1 MINFRI
7 IYKILGGLLFQEAA
21 SMLICMCVA
30 LWFGEDDILLF
41 ASSAI
46 ITIFAGLVLKFLG
59 RNATNGF
66 SRRDAYLMVTLV
78 WVVYSLFA
86 SLPFMLGGYIR
97 SFTDA
102 YFEAMSGFTTTGAT
116 IIDNVEALPHGILFW
131 RSLTQWVGGLGIVFT
146 VIAFIPSMAGSSGS
160 IRVFGAEATGPFKA
174 KLQPKLSTSVRFIW
188 LVYLVISVWCFLSY
202 MLFGMNWFEAANY
215 TMTTVAT
222 GGMGVNNSSTEHFQ
236 SPALEYVTTF
246 FCFLSGTNFTLLY
259 LTMFKGK
266 VKSLFRDAE
275 FRFYILMVAACT
287 AFIMVELITV
297 NHYVIEHAF
306 RSAIFQVV
314 SFITTTGLF
323 NDDAATWPHVTWVV
337 LAVCMFFGA
346 CSGST
351 SGGLKCVRCVMIFKV
366 LRNELIQRIHPSA
379 VLPLKIGDTNVANR
393 QRVSLLA
400 FVTAYLMLFFIF
412 AFIIIA
418 AGVDNTNAI
427 TICLSC
433 LSNVGPTL
441 GTEIGPTMSWSQ
453 LPAFIKWF
461 CSFMMLVGRLEI
473 FTVLVVLTPAFWNK
487 SK

>member
-1 MINFRI
+1 MIN
-7 IYKILGGLLFQEAA
+7 YKIILRVLGSLLYGEAVT
-21 SMLICMCVA
+21 MLICMVVA
-30 LWFGEDDILLF
+30 LCYQEDDILLF

-46 ITIFAGLVLKFLG
+46 ITVFAGAVLKFWG
-59 RNATNGF
+59 RKAENRL
-66 SRRDAYLMVTLV
+66 SRRDAYLLVSLV
-78 WVVYSLFA
+78 WIIYSLFA
-86 SLPFMLGGYIR
+86 TLPFLLGGYLH

-116 IIDNVEALPHGILFW
+116 IIDDVEVLPHGILTW

-146 VIAFIPSMAGSSGS
+146 VIALIPSVAGGSGS
-160 IRVFGAEATGPFKA
+160 IRVFGAESTGPIKT

-188 LVYLVISVWCFLSY
+188 LVYLALSVACFLSY
-202 MLFGMNWFEAANY
+202 KVFGMDWFDAANF
-215 TMTTVAT
+215 TMSSVAT
-222 GGMGVNNSSTEHFQ
+222 GGFSTYNDSTEYFH
-236 SPALEYVTTF
+236 SPSLEYVTTF

-259 LTMFKGK
+259 LTIFKRKWKSMFKD
-266 VKSLFRDAE
+266 SE
-275 FRFYILMVAACT
+275 FRFYIIIVLLAT
-287 AFIMVELITV
+287 AFIMCELIFR
-297 NHYVIEHAF
+297 NHYALEHAF

-323 NDDAATWPHVTWVV
+323 NDNAGVWPHVTWVV

-351 SGGLKCVRCVMIFKV
+351 TGGLKCVRCVMILKV
-366 LRNELIQRIHPSA
+366 LKNELMQRLHPNA
-379 VLPLKIGDTNVANR
+379 VLPLKISGTNIPDK

-400 FVTAYLMLFFIF
+400 FVTAYLLLFFIF
-412 AFIIIA
+412 AFVIIA
-418 AGVDNTNAI
+418 SGVDNTNAI

-473 FTVLVVLTPAFWNK
+473 FTVIVVLTPEFWRKN
-487 SK
+487 

>member
-1 MINFRI
+1 MINFRF
-7 IYKILGGLLFQEAA
+7 IYKILGGLLFQEAV
-21 SMLICMCVA
+21 SMLVCMGVA
-30 LWFGEDDILLF
+30 LWYGEDDILLF
-41 ASSAI
+41 ASSALITI
-46 ITIFAGLVLKFLG
+46 ITGLVLKFFG
-59 RNATNGF
+59 QNAGNGF
-66 SRRDAYLMVTLV
+66 SRRDSYLLVTLV
-78 WVVYSLFA
+78 WIVYSLFGT
-86 SLPFMLGGYIR
+86 LPFMLGGYIH

-131 RSLTQWVGGLGIVFT
+131 RSITQWIGGLGIVFT

-160 IRVFGAEATGPFKA
+160 IRVFGAESTGPFKS

-188 LVYLVISVWCFLSY
+188 LVYLVLSVWCFVSY
-202 MLFGMNWFEAANY
+202 MVFGMNWFEAANY

-246 FCFLSGTNFTLLY
+246 FCFVSGTNFTLLY
-259 LTMFKGK
+259 LSMFKGK
-266 VKSLFRDAE
+266 VKSLFRDTE
-275 FRFYILMVAACT
+275 FRFYVCMVAACT
-287 AFIMVELITV
+287 AFIMAELIV
-297 NHYVIEHAF
+297 ENHYAVEHAF

-323 NDDAATWPHVTWVV
+323 NDDAAAWPHTTWVV
-337 LAVCMFFGA
+337 LTVCMFFGA

-351 SGGLKCVRCVMIFKV
+351 TGGLKCVRCVMIFKL
-366 LRNELIQRIHPSA
+366 LRNELMQRIHPSA
-379 VLPLKIGDTNVANR
+379 VLPLKIGDINVQNR

-400 FVTAYLMLFFIF
+400 FVTAYLMLFFMF
-412 AFIIIA
+412 AFVIVA

-427 TICLSC
+427 TICFSC

-453 LPAFIKWF
+453 LPCFIKWL

-487 SK
+487 NK

>member
-1 MINFRI
+1 MIN
-7 IYKILGGLLFQEAA
+7 YKIILRVLGSLLYGEAVT
-21 SMLICMCVA
+21 MLVCMAVA
-30 LWFGEDDILLF
+30 LCYQEDDILLF

-46 ITIFAGLVLKFLG
+46 ITVFAGAVLKFWG
-59 RNATNGF
+59 RKAENRL
-66 SRRDAYLMVTLV
+66 SRRDAYLLVSLV
-78 WVVYSLFA
+78 WIIYSLFA
-86 SLPFMLGGYIR
+86 TLPFLLGGYLH

-116 IIDNVEALPHGILFW
+116 IIDDVEVLPHGILTW

-146 VIAFIPSMAGSSGS
+146 VIALIPSVAGGSGS
-160 IRVFGAEATGPFKA
+160 IRVFGAESTGPIKT

-188 LVYLVISVWCFLSY
+188 LVYLALSVACFLSY
-202 MLFGMNWFEAANY
+202 KVFGMDWFDAANF
-215 TMTTVAT
+215 TMSSVAT
-222 GGMGVNNSSTEHFQ
+222 GGFSTYNDSTEYFH
-236 SPALEYVTTF
+236 SPSLEYVTTF

-259 LTMFKGK
+259 LTIFKRKWKSMFKD
-266 VKSLFRDAE
+266 SE
-275 FRFYILMVAACT
+275 FRFYIIIVLLATV
-287 AFIMVELITV
+287 FIMCELIFR
-297 NHYVIEHAF
+297 NHYALEHAF

-323 NDDAATWPHVTWVV
+323 NDNAGVWPHVTWVV

-351 SGGLKCVRCVMIFKV
+351 TGGLKCVRCVMILKV
-366 LRNELIQRIHPSA
+366 LKNELMQRLHPNA
-379 VLPLKIGDTNVANR
+379 VLPLKISGTNIPDK

-400 FVTAYLMLFFIF
+400 FVTAYLLLFFIF
-412 AFIIIA
+412 AFVIIA
-418 AGVDNTNAI
+418 SGVDNTNAI

-473 FTVLVVLTPAFWNK
+473 FTVIVVLTPEFWRKN
-487 SK
+487 

>member
-1 MINFRI
+1 MIN
-7 IYKILGGLLFQEAA
+7 YKIILRVLGSLLYGEAVT
-21 SMLICMCVA
+21 MLVCMVVA
-30 LWFGEDDILLF
+30 LCYQEDDILLF

-46 ITIFAGLVLKFLG
+46 ITVFAGAVLKFWG
-59 RNATNGF
+59 RKAENRL
-66 SRRDAYLMVTLV
+66 SRRDAYLLVSLV
-78 WVVYSLFA
+78 WIIYSLFA
-86 SLPFMLGGYIR
+86 TLPFLLGGYLH

-116 IIDNVEALPHGILFW
+116 IIDDVEVLPHGILTW

-146 VIAFIPSMAGSSGS
+146 VIALIPSVAGGSGS
-160 IRVFGAEATGPFKA
+160 IRVFGAESTGPIKT

-188 LVYLVISVWCFLSY
+188 LVYLALSVACFLSY
-202 MLFGMNWFEAANY
+202 KVFGMDWFDAANF
-215 TMTTVAT
+215 TMSSVAT
-222 GGMGVNNSSTEHFQ
+222 GGFSTYNDSTEYFH
-236 SPALEYVTTF
+236 SPSLEYVTTF

-259 LTMFKGK
+259 LTIFKRKWKSMFKD
-266 VKSLFRDAE
+266 SE
-275 FRFYILMVAACT
+275 FRFYIIIVLLAT
-287 AFIMVELITV
+287 AFIMGELIFR
-297 NHYVIEHAF
+297 NHYAVEHAF

-323 NDDAATWPHVTWVV
+323 NDNAGVWPHVTWVV

-351 SGGLKCVRCVMIFKV
+351 TGGLKCVRCVMILKV
-366 LRNELIQRIHPSA
+366 LKNELMQRLHPNA
-379 VLPLKIGDTNVANR
+379 VLPLKISGTNIPDK

-400 FVTAYLMLFFIF
+400 FVTAYLLLFFIF
-412 AFIIIA
+412 AFVIIA
-418 AGVDNTNAI
+418 SGVDNTNAI

-473 FTVLVVLTPAFWNK
+473 FTVIVVLTPEFWRKN
-487 SK
+487 

>member
-1 MINFRI
+1 MINYI
-7 IYKILGGLLFQEAA
+7 IILRVLGSLLYGEAVT
-21 SMLICMCVA
+21 MLVCMAVA
-30 LWFGEDDILLF
+30 LCYQEDDILLF

-46 ITIFAGLVLKFLG
+46 ITVFAGAVLKFWG
-59 RNATNGF
+59 RKAENRL
-66 SRRDAYLMVTLV
+66 SRRDAYLLVSLV
-78 WVVYSLFA
+78 WIIYSLFA
-86 SLPFMLGGYIR
+86 TLPFLLGGYLH

-116 IIDNVEALPHGILFW
+116 IIDDVEVLPHGIIK
-131 RSLTQWVGGLGIVFT
+131 T
-146 VIAFIPSMAGSSGS
+146 
-160 IRVFGAEATGPFKA
+160 

-188 LVYLVISVWCFLSY
+188 LVYLALSVACFLSY
-202 MLFGMNWFEAANY
+202 KVFGMDWFDAANF
-215 TMTTVAT
+215 TMSSVAT
-222 GGMGVNNSSTEHFQ
+222 GGFSTYNDSTEYFH
-236 SPALEYVTTF
+236 SPSLEYVTTF

-259 LTMFKGK
+259 LTIFKRKWKSMFKD
-266 VKSLFRDAE
+266 SE
-275 FRFYILMVAACT
+275 FRFYIIIVLLATV
-287 AFIMVELITV
+287 FIMCELIFR
-297 NHYVIEHAF
+297 NHYALEHAF

-323 NDDAATWPHVTWVV
+323 NDNAGVWPHVTWVV

-351 SGGLKCVRCVMIFKV
+351 TGGLKCVRCVMILKV
-366 LRNELIQRIHPSA
+366 LKNELMQRLHPNA
-379 VLPLKIGDTNVANR
+379 VLPLKISGTNIPDK

-400 FVTAYLMLFFIF
+400 FVTAYLLLFFIF
-412 AFIIIA
+412 AFVIIA
-418 AGVDNTNAI
+418 SGVDNTNAI

-473 FTVLVVLTPAFWNK
+473 FTVIVVLTPEFWRKN
-487 SK
+487 

>member
-1 MINFRI
+1 MIN
-7 IYKILGGLLFQEAA
+7 YKIILRVLGSLLYGEAVT
-21 SMLICMCVA
+21 MLICMAVA
-30 LWFGEDDILLF
+30 LCYQEDDILLF

-46 ITIFAGLVLKFLG
+46 ITVFAGAVLKFWG
-59 RNATNGF
+59 RKAENRL
-66 SRRDAYLMVTLV
+66 SRRDAYLLVSLV
-78 WVVYSLFA
+78 WIIYSLFA
-86 SLPFMLGGYIR
+86 TLPFLLGGYLH

-116 IIDNVEALPHGILFW
+116 IIDDVEVLPHGILTW

-146 VIAFIPSMAGSSGS
+146 VIALIPSVAGGSGS
-160 IRVFGAEATGPFKA
+160 IRVFGAESTGPIKT

-188 LVYLVISVWCFLSY
+188 LVYLALSVACFLSY
-202 MLFGMNWFEAANY
+202 KVFGMDWFDAANF
-215 TMTTVAT
+215 TMSSVAT
-222 GGMGVNNSSTEHFQ
+222 GGFSTYNDSTEYFH
-236 SPALEYVTTF
+236 SPSLEYVTTF

-259 LTMFKGK
+259 LTIFKRKWKSMFKD
-266 VKSLFRDAE
+266 SE
-275 FRFYILMVAACT
+275 FRFYIIIVLLAT
-287 AFIMVELITV
+287 AFIMCELIFR
-297 NHYVIEHAF
+297 NHYALEHAF

-323 NDDAATWPHVTWVV
+323 NDNAGVWPHVTWVV

-351 SGGLKCVRCVMIFKV
+351 TGGLKCVRCVMILKV
-366 LRNELIQRIHPSA
+366 LKNELMQRLHPNA
-379 VLPLKIGDTNVANR
+379 VLPLKISGTNIPDK

-400 FVTAYLMLFFIF
+400 FVTAYLLLFFIF
-412 AFIIIA
+412 AFVIIA
-418 AGVDNTNAI
+418 SGVDNTNAI

-441 GTEIGPTMSWSQ
+441 GTEIGPTMSWAQ

-473 FTVLVVLTPAFWNK
+473 FTVIVVLTPEFWRKN
-487 SK
+487 

>member
-1 MINFRI
+1 MIN
-7 IYKILGGLLFQEAA
+7 YKIILRVLGSLLYGEAVT
-21 SMLICMCVA
+21 MLICMVVA
-30 LWFGEDDILLF
+30 LCYQEDDILLF

-46 ITIFAGLVLKFLG
+46 ITVFAGAVLKFWG
-59 RNATNGF
+59 RKAENRL
-66 SRRDAYLMVTLV
+66 SRRDAYLLVSLV
-78 WVVYSLFA
+78 WIIYSLFA
-86 SLPFMLGGYIR
+86 TLPFLLGGYLH

-116 IIDNVEALPHGILFW
+116 IIDDVEVLPHGILTW

-146 VIAFIPSMAGSSGS
+146 VIALIPSVAGGSGS
-160 IRVFGAEATGPFKA
+160 IRVFGAESTGPIKT

-188 LVYLVISVWCFLSY
+188 LVYLALSVACFLSY
-202 MLFGMNWFEAANY
+202 KVFGMDWFDAANF
-215 TMTTVAT
+215 TMSSVAT
-222 GGMGVNNSSTEHFQ
+222 GGFSTYNDSTEYFH
-236 SPALEYVTTF
+236 SPSLEYVTTF

-259 LTMFKGK
+259 LTIFKRK
-266 VKSLFRDAE
+266 WKSLFKDSE
-275 FRFYILMVAACT
+275 FRFYIIIVLLAT
-287 AFIMVELITV
+287 AFIMCELIFR
-297 NHYVIEHAF
+297 NHYALEHAF

-323 NDDAATWPHVTWVV
+323 NDNAGVWPHVTWVV

-351 SGGLKCVRCVMIFKV
+351 TGGLKCVRCVMILKV
-366 LRNELIQRIHPSA
+366 LKNELMQRLHPNA
-379 VLPLKIGDTNVANR
+379 VLPLKISGTNIPDK

-400 FVTAYLMLFFIF
+400 FVTAYLLLFFIF
-412 AFIIIA
+412 AFVIIA
-418 AGVDNTNAI
+418 SGVDNTNAI

-473 FTVLVVLTPAFWNK
+473 FTVIVVLTPEFWRKN
-487 SK
+487 

>member
-1 MINFRI
+1 MINSRI
-7 IYKILGGLLFQEAA
+7 IYKVLGALLYQEAA
-21 SMLICMCVA
+21 SMLVCMGVA

-41 ASSAI
+41 ASSAL
-46 ITIFAGLVLKFLG
+46 ITILAGLALRFLG
-59 RNATNGF
+59 RNAGSVF
-66 SRRDAYLMVTLV
+66 SRRDAYLLVTLV

-86 SLPFMLGGYIR
+86 TLPFMLGGYIH

-116 IIDNVEALPHGILFW
+116 IIDDVEALPHGILFW

-160 IRVFGAEATGPFKA
+160 IRVFGAESTGPFRS

-188 LVYLVISVWCFLSY
+188 LVYLVISVWCFASY
-202 MLFGMNWFEAANY
+202 MVFGMNWFEAANY

-259 LTMFKGK
+259 LSMFKGK
-266 VKSLFRDAE
+266 VKSLLRDTE
-275 FRFYILMVAACT
+275 FRFYVFMVVVCT
-287 AFIMVELITV
+287 AFIMVELIV
-297 NHYVIEHAF
+297 KNHYAIEHAF
-306 RSAIFQVV
+306 RSSLFQVV

-323 NDDAATWPHVTWVV
+323 NDDAAAWPHVTWVV

-351 SGGLKCVRCVMIFKV
+351 TGGLKCVRCVMIFKL
-366 LRNELIQRIHPSA
+366 LRNELMQRIHPSA
-379 VLPLKIGDTNVANR
+379 VLPLKIGDTNVPNK

-400 FVTAYLMLFFIF
+400 FVTAYLMLFFLF
-412 AFIIIA
+412 AFVIIA

-453 LPAFIKWF
+453 LPFFVKWF

-473 FTVLVVLTPAFWNK
+473 FTVLLVLTPEFWNK
-487 SK
+487 NK

>member
-1 MINFRI
+1 MIN
-7 IYKILGGLLFQEAA
+7 YKIILRVLGSLLYGEAVT
-21 SMLICMCVA
+21 MLICMVVA
-30 LWFGEDDILLF
+30 LCYQEDDILLF

-46 ITIFAGLVLKFLG
+46 ITVFAGAVLKFWG
-59 RNATNGF
+59 RKAENRL
-66 SRRDAYLMVTLV
+66 SRRDAYLLVSLV
-78 WVVYSLFA
+78 WIIYSLFA
-86 SLPFMLGGYIR
+86 TLPFLLGGYLH

-116 IIDNVEALPHGILFW
+116 IIDDVEVLPHGILTW

-146 VIAFIPSMAGSSGS
+146 VIALIPSVAGGSGS
-160 IRVFGAEATGPFKA
+160 IRVFGAESTGPIKT

-188 LVYLVISVWCFLSY
+188 LVYLALSVACFLSY
-202 MLFGMNWFEAANY
+202 KVFGMDWFDAANF
-215 TMTTVAT
+215 TMSSVAT
-222 GGMGVNNSSTEHFQ
+222 GGFSTYNDSTEYFH
-236 SPALEYVTTF
+236 SPSLEYVTTF

-259 LTMFKGK
+259 LTIFKRKWKSMFKD
-266 VKSLFRDAE
+266 SE
-275 FRFYILMVAACT
+275 FRFYIIIVLLAT
-287 AFIMVELITV
+287 AFIMGELIFR
-297 NHYVIEHAF
+297 NHYAVEHAF

-323 NDDAATWPHVTWVV
+323 NDNAGVWPHVTWVV

-351 SGGLKCVRCVMIFKV
+351 TGGLKCVRCVMILKV
-366 LRNELIQRIHPSA
+366 LKNELMQRLHPNA
-379 VLPLKIGDTNVANR
+379 VLPLKISGTNIPDK

-400 FVTAYLMLFFIF
+400 FVTAYLLLFFIF
-412 AFIIIA
+412 AFVIIA
-418 AGVDNTNAI
+418 SGVDNTNAI

-473 FTVLVVLTPAFWNK
+473 FTVIVVLTPEFWRKN
-487 SK
+487 

>member
-1 MINFRI
+1 MIN
-7 IYKILGGLLFQEAA
+7 YKIILRVLGSLLYGEAVT
-21 SMLICMCVA
+21 MLICMVVA
-30 LWFGEDDILLF
+30 LCYQEDDILLF

-46 ITIFAGLVLKFLG
+46 ITVFAGAVLKFWG
-59 RNATNGF
+59 RKAENRL
-66 SRRDAYLMVTLV
+66 SRRDAYLLVSLV
-78 WVVYSLFA
+78 WIIYSLFA
-86 SLPFMLGGYIR
+86 TLPFLLGGYLH

-116 IIDNVEALPHGILFW
+116 IIDDVEVLPHGILTW
-131 RSLTQWVGGLGIVFT
+131 RSLTQWWVGGLGIVFT
-146 VIAFIPSMAGSSGS
+146 VIALIPSVAGGSGS
-160 IRVFGAEATGPFKA
+160 IRVFGAESTGPIKT

-188 LVYLVISVWCFLSY
+188 LVYLALSVACFLSY
-202 MLFGMNWFEAANY
+202 KVFGMDWFDAANF
-215 TMTTVAT
+215 TMSSVAT
-222 GGMGVNNSSTEHFQ
+222 GGFSTYNDSTEYFH
-236 SPALEYVTTF
+236 SPSLEYVTTF

-259 LTMFKGK
+259 LTIFKRKWKSMFKD
-266 VKSLFRDAE
+266 SE
-275 FRFYILMVAACT
+275 FRFYIIIVLLATV
-287 AFIMVELITV
+287 FIMCELIFR
-297 NHYVIEHAF
+297 NHYALEHAF

-323 NDDAATWPHVTWVV
+323 NDNAGVWPHVTWVV

-351 SGGLKCVRCVMIFKV
+351 TGGLKCVRCVMILKV
-366 LRNELIQRIHPSA
+366 LKNELMQRLHPNA
-379 VLPLKIGDTNVANR
+379 VLPLKISGTNIPDK

-400 FVTAYLMLFFIF
+400 FVTAYLLLFFIF
-412 AFIIIA
+412 AFVIIA
-418 AGVDNTNAI
+418 SGVDNTNAI

-473 FTVLVVLTPAFWNK
+473 FTVIVVLTPEFWRKN
-487 SK
+487 

>member
-1 MINFRI
+1 MINYI
-7 IYKILGGLLFQEAA
+7 IILRVLGSLLYGEAVT
-21 SMLICMCVA
+21 MLVCMAVA
-30 LWFGEDDILLF
+30 LCYQEDDILLF

-46 ITIFAGLVLKFLG
+46 ITVFAGAVLKFWG
-59 RNATNGF
+59 RKAENRL
-66 SRRDAYLMVTLV
+66 SRRDAYLLVSLV
-78 WVVYSLFA
+78 WIIYSLFA
-86 SLPFMLGGYIR
+86 TLPFLLGGYLH

-116 IIDNVEALPHGILFW
+116 IIDDVEVLPHGILTW

-146 VIAFIPSMAGSSGS
+146 VIALIPSVAGGSGS
-160 IRVFGAEATGPFKA
+160 IRVFGAESTGPIKT

-188 LVYLVISVWCFLSY
+188 LVYLALSVACFLSY
-202 MLFGMNWFEAANY
+202 KVFGMDWFDAANF
-215 TMTTVAT
+215 TMSSVAT
-222 GGMGVNNSSTEHFQ
+222 GGFSTYNDSTEYFH
-236 SPALEYVTTF
+236 SPSLEYVTTF

-259 LTMFKGK
+259 LTIFKRKWKSMFKD
-266 VKSLFRDAE
+266 SE
-275 FRFYILMVAACT
+275 FRFYIIIVLLAT
-287 AFIMVELITV
+287 AFIMCELIFR
-297 NHYVIEHAF
+297 NHYALEHAF

-323 NDDAATWPHVTWVV
+323 NDNAGVWPHVTWVV

-351 SGGLKCVRCVMIFKV
+351 TGGLKCVRCVMILKV
-366 LRNELIQRIHPSA
+366 LKNELMQRLHPNA
-379 VLPLKIGDTNVANR
+379 VLPLKISGTNIPDK

-400 FVTAYLMLFFIF
+400 FVTAYLLLFFIF
-412 AFIIIA
+412 AFVIIA
-418 AGVDNTNAI
+418 SGVDNTNAI

-473 FTVLVVLTPAFWNK
+473 FTVIVVLTPEFWRKN
-487 SK
+487 

>member
-1 MINFRI
+1 MIN
-7 IYKILGGLLFQEAA
+7 YKIILRVLGGLLYGEAVT
-21 SMLICMCVA
+21 MLMCMAVA
-30 LWFGEDDILLF
+30 LCYQEDDILLF

-46 ITIFAGLVLKFLG
+46 ITVFAGAVLRFLG
-59 RNATNGF
+59 RKAENKL
-66 SRRDAYLMVTLV
+66 SRRDAYLLVSLV
-78 WVVYSLFA
+78 WIVYSLFA
-86 SLPFMLGGYIR
+86 TLPFLLGGYLH

-116 IIDNVEALPHGILFW
+116 IIDDVEALPHGILTW

-146 VIAFIPSMAGSSGS
+146 VIALIPSVAGGSGS
-160 IRVFGAEATGPFKA
+160 IRVFGAESTGPIKT
-174 KLQPKLSTSVRFIW
+174 KLQPKLSTSARFIW
-188 LVYLVISVWCFLSY
+188 FVYLALSVACCLSY
-202 MLFGMNWFEAANY
+202 KVFGMGWFDAANY
-215 TMTTVAT
+215 TMSSVAT
-222 GGMGVNNSSTEHFQ
+222 GGFSTYNDSTEYFH

-259 LTMFKGK
+259 ISFFKRK
-266 VKSLFRDAE
+266 WKSLFKDSE
-275 FRFYILMVAACT
+275 FRFYVIVVALAT
-287 AFIMVELITV
+287 AFIMCELIFR
-297 NHYVIEHAF
+297 NHYAIEHAF

-314 SFITTTGLF
+314 SFISTTGLF
-323 NDDAATWPHVTWVV
+323 NDNAGTWPHVTWVV

-351 SGGLKCVRCVMIFKV
+351 TGGLKCVRCVMILKV
-366 LRNELIQRIHPSA
+366 LKNELVQRLHPNA
-379 VLPLKIGDTNVANR
+379 VLPLKISDANIPDK

-400 FVTAYLMLFFIF
+400 FVAAYLLLFFIF
-412 AFIIIA
+412 AFVIIA

-441 GTEIGPTMSWSQ
+441 GTEIGPTMSWSE

-473 FTVLVVLTPAFWNK
+473 FTVIVVLTPEFWRKN
-487 SK
+487 

>member
-1 MINFRI
+1 MIN
-7 IYKILGGLLFQEAA
+7 YKIILRVLGSLLYGEAVT
-21 SMLICMCVA
+21 MLICMVVA
-30 LWFGEDDILLF
+30 LCYQEDDILLF

-46 ITIFAGLVLKFLG
+46 ITVFAGAVLKFWG
-59 RNATNGF
+59 RKAENRL
-66 SRRDAYLMVTLV
+66 SRRDAYLLVSLV
-78 WVVYSLFA
+78 WIIYSLFA
-86 SLPFMLGGYIR
+86 TLPFLLGGYLH

-116 IIDNVEALPHGILFW
+116 IIDDVEVLPHGILTW

-146 VIAFIPSMAGSSGS
+146 VIALIPSVAGGSGS
-160 IRVFGAEATGPFKA
+160 IRVFGAESTGPIKT

-188 LVYLVISVWCFLSY
+188 LVYLALSVACFLSY
-202 MLFGMNWFEAANY
+202 KVFGMDWFDAANF
-215 TMTTVAT
+215 TMSSVAT
-222 GGMGVNNSSTEHFQ
+222 GGFSTYNDSTEYFH
-236 SPALEYVTTF
+236 SPSLEYVTTF

-259 LTMFKGK
+259 LTIFKRKWKSMFKD
-266 VKSLFRDAE
+266 SE
-275 FRFYILMVAACT
+275 FRFYIIIVLLAT
-287 AFIMVELITV
+287 AFIMGELIFR
-297 NHYVIEHAF
+297 NHYAVEHAF

-323 NDDAATWPHVTWVV
+323 NDNAGVWPHVTWVV

-351 SGGLKCVRCVMIFKV
+351 TGGLKCVRCVMILKV
-366 LRNELIQRIHPSA
+366 LKNELMQRLHPNA
-379 VLPLKIGDTNVANR
+379 VLPLKISGTNIPDK

-400 FVTAYLMLFFIF
+400 FVTAYLLLFFIF
-412 AFIIIA
+412 AFVIIA
-418 AGVDNTNAI
+418 SGVDNTNAI

-441 GTEIGPTMSWSQ
+441 GTEIGPTMSWAQ

-473 FTVLVVLTPAFWNK
+473 FTVIVVLTPEFWRKN
-487 SK
+487 

>member
-1 MINFRI
+1 MIN
-7 IYKILGGLLFQEAA
+7 YKIILRVLGSLLYGEAVT
-21 SMLICMCVA
+21 MLICMVVA
-30 LWFGEDDILLF
+30 LCYQEDDILLF

-46 ITIFAGLVLKFLG
+46 ITVFAGAVLKFWG
-59 RNATNGF
+59 RKAENRL
-66 SRRDAYLMVTLV
+66 SRRDAYLLVSLV
-78 WVVYSLFA
+78 WIIYSLFA
-86 SLPFMLGGYIR
+86 TLPFLLGGYLH

-116 IIDNVEALPHGILFW
+116 IIDDVEVLPHGILTW

-146 VIAFIPSMAGSSGS
+146 VIALIPSVA
-160 IRVFGAEATGPFKA
+160 
-174 KLQPKLSTSVRFIW
+174 PKLSTSVRFIW
-188 LVYLVISVWCFLSY
+188 LVYLALSVACFLSY
-202 MLFGMNWFEAANY
+202 KVFGMDWFDAANF
-215 TMTTVAT
+215 TMSSVAT
-222 GGMGVNNSSTEHFQ
+222 GGFSTYNDSTEYFH
-236 SPALEYVTTF
+236 SPSLEYVTTF

-259 LTMFKGK
+259 LTIFKRKWKSMFKD
-266 VKSLFRDAE
+266 SE
-275 FRFYILMVAACT
+275 FRFYIIIVLLATV
-287 AFIMVELITV
+287 FIMCELIFR
-297 NHYVIEHAF
+297 NHYALEHAF

-323 NDDAATWPHVTWVV
+323 NDNAGVWPHVTWVV

-351 SGGLKCVRCVMIFKV
+351 TGGLKCVRCVMILKV
-366 LRNELIQRIHPSA
+366 LKNELMQRLHPNA
-379 VLPLKIGDTNVANR
+379 VLPLKISGTNIPDK

-400 FVTAYLMLFFIF
+400 FVTAYLLLFFIF
-412 AFIIIA
+412 AFVIIA
-418 AGVDNTNAI
+418 SGVDNTNAI

-473 FTVLVVLTPAFWNK
+473 FTVIVVLTPEFWRKN
-487 SK
+487 

>member
-1 MINFRI
+1 MIN
-7 IYKILGGLLFQEAA
+7 YKIILRVLGSLLYGEAVT
-21 SMLICMCVA
+21 MLICMVVA
-30 LWFGEDDILLF
+30 LCYQEDDILLF

-46 ITIFAGLVLKFLG
+46 ITVFAGAVLKFWG
-59 RNATNGF
+59 RKAENRL
-66 SRRDAYLMVTLV
+66 SRRDAYLLVSLV
-78 WVVYSLFA
+78 WIIYSLFA
-86 SLPFMLGGYIR
+86 TLPFLLGGYLH

-116 IIDNVEALPHGILFW
+116 IIDDVEVLPHGILTW

-146 VIAFIPSMAGSSGS
+146 VIALIPSVAGGSGS
-160 IRVFGAEATGPFKA
+160 IRVFGAESTGPIKT

-188 LVYLVISVWCFLSY
+188 LVYLALSVACFLSY
-202 MLFGMNWFEAANY
+202 KVFGMDWFDAANF
-215 TMTTVAT
+215 TMSSVAT
-222 GGMGVNNSSTEHFQ
+222 GGFSTYNDSTEYFH
-236 SPALEYVTTF
+236 SPSLEYVTTF

-259 LTMFKGK
+259 LTIFKRKWKSMFKD
-266 VKSLFRDAE
+266 SE
-275 FRFYILMVAACT
+275 FRFYIIIVLLAT
-287 AFIMVELITV
+287 AFIMCELIFR
-297 NHYVIEHAF
+297 NHYALEHAF

-323 NDDAATWPHVTWVV
+323 NDNAGIWPHVTWVV

-351 SGGLKCVRCVMIFKV
+351 TGGLKCVRCVMILKV
-366 LRNELIQRIHPSA
+366 LKNELMQRLHPNA
-379 VLPLKIGDTNVANR
+379 VLPLKISGTNIPDK

-400 FVTAYLMLFFIF
+400 FVTAYLLLFFIF
-412 AFIIIA
+412 AFVIIA
-418 AGVDNTNAI
+418 SGVDNTNAI

-473 FTVLVVLTPAFWNK
+473 FTVIVVLTPEFWRKN
-487 SK
+487 

>member
-7 IYKILGGLLFQEAA
+7 IYKVLGGLLFQEAV
-21 SMLICMCVA
+21 SMLICMGVA
-30 LWFGEDDILLF
+30 LWYGEDDILLF

-46 ITIFAGLVLKFLG
+46 ITIFAGLVLKYFG
-59 RNATNGF
+59 RNAGNGF
-66 SRRDAYLMVTLV
+66 SRRDAYLLVTLV

-86 SLPFMLGGYIR
+86 SLPFMLGGYIH

-160 IRVFGAEATGPFKA
+160 IRVFGAESTG
-174 KLQPKLSTSVRFIW
+174 LSTSVRFIW
-188 LVYLVISVWCFLSY
+188 LVYFVISVWCFVSY
-202 MLFGMNWFEAANY
+202 MVFGMNWFEAANY

-246 FCFLSGTNFTLLY
+246 FCFISGTNFTLLY

-266 VKSLFRDAE
+266 VKSLLRDSE
-275 FRFYILMVAACT
+275 FRFYVFMVAVCT
-287 AFIMVELITV
+287 LFIMVELMV
-297 NHYVIEHAF
+297 ENHYAIEHAF

-337 LAVCMFFGA
+337 LAVCMFVGA

-351 SGGLKCVRCVMIFKV
+351 TGGLKCVRCVMIFKV
-366 LRNELIQRIHPSA
+366 LRNELMQRIHPSA
-379 VLPLKIGDTNVANR
+379 VLPLKIGDTNVPNR

-400 FVTAYLMLFFIF
+400 FVTAYLVLFFVF

-473 FTVLVVLTPAFWNK
+473 FTVMVVLTPAFWNK
-487 SK
+487 NK

>member
-1 MINFRI
+1 MIN
-7 IYKILGGLLFQEAA
+7 YKIILRVLGSLLYGEAVT
-21 SMLICMCVA
+21 MLICMVVA
-30 LWFGEDDILLF
+30 LCYQEDDILLF

-46 ITIFAGLVLKFLG
+46 ITVFAGAVLKFWG
-59 RNATNGF
+59 RKAENRL
-66 SRRDAYLMVTLV
+66 SRRDAYLLVSLV
-78 WVVYSLFA
+78 WIIYSLFA
-86 SLPFMLGGYIR
+86 TLPFLLGGYLH

-116 IIDNVEALPHGILFW
+116 IIDDVEVLPHGILTW

-146 VIAFIPSMAGSSGS
+146 VIALIPSVAGGSGS
-160 IRVFGAEATGPFKA
+160 IRVFGAESTGPIKT

-188 LVYLVISVWCFLSY
+188 LVYLALSVACFLSY
-202 MLFGMNWFEAANY
+202 KVFGMDWFDAANF
-215 TMTTVAT
+215 TMSSVAT
-222 GGMGVNNSSTEHFQ
+222 GGFSTYNDSTEYFH
-236 SPALEYVTTF
+236 SPSLEYVTTF

-259 LTMFKGK
+259 LTIFKRKWKSMFKD
-266 VKSLFRDAE
+266 SE
-275 FRFYILMVAACT
+275 FRFYIIIVLLAT
-287 AFIMVELITV
+287 AFIMCELIFR
-297 NHYVIEHAF
+297 NHYALEHAF

-323 NDDAATWPHVTWVV
+323 NDNAGVWPHVTWVV

-351 SGGLKCVRCVMIFKV
+351 TGGLKCVRCVMILKV
-366 LRNELIQRIHPSA
+366 LKNELMQRLHPNA
-379 VLPLKIGDTNVANR
+379 VLPLKISGTNIPDK

-400 FVTAYLMLFFIF
+400 FVTAYLLLFFIF
-412 AFIIIA
+412 AFVIIA
-418 AGVDNTNAI
+418 SGVDNTNAI

-441 GTEIGPTMSWSQ
+441 GTEIGPTMSWSH

-473 FTVLVVLTPAFWNK
+473 FTVIVVLTPEFWRKN
-487 SK
+487 

>member
-1 MINFRI
+1 MIN
-7 IYKILGGLLFQEAA
+7 YKIILRVLGSLLYGEAVT
-21 SMLICMCVA
+21 MLVCMVVA
-30 LWFGEDDILLF
+30 LCYQEDDILLF

-46 ITIFAGLVLKFLG
+46 ITVFAGAVLKFWG
-59 RNATNGF
+59 RKAENRL
-66 SRRDAYLMVTLV
+66 SRRDAYLLVSLV
-78 WVVYSLFA
+78 WIIYSLFA
-86 SLPFMLGGYIR
+86 TLPFLLGGYLH

-116 IIDNVEALPHGILFW
+116 IIDDVEVLPHGILTW

-146 VIAFIPSMAGSSGS
+146 VIALIPSVAGGSGS
-160 IRVFGAEATGPFKA
+160 IRVFGAESTGPIKT

-188 LVYLVISVWCFLSY
+188 LVYLALSVACFLSY
-202 MLFGMNWFEAANY
+202 KVFGMDWFDAANF
-215 TMTTVAT
+215 TMSSVAT
-222 GGMGVNNSSTEHFQ
+222 GGFSTYNDSTEYFH
-236 SPALEYVTTF
+236 SPSLEYVTTF

-259 LTMFKGK
+259 LTIFKRK
-266 VKSLFRDAE
+266 WKSLFKDSE
-275 FRFYILMVAACT
+275 FRFYVIVVSLAT
-287 AFIMVELITV
+287 AFIMVELIFR
-297 NHYVIEHAF
+297 NHYAVEHAF

-314 SFITTTGLF
+314 SFISTTGLF
-323 NDDAATWPHVTWVV
+323 NDNAGIWPHVTWVV

-351 SGGLKCVRCVMIFKV
+351 TGGLKCVRCVMILKV
-366 LRNELIQRIHPSA
+366 LKNELMQRLHPNA
-379 VLPLKIGDTNVANR
+379 VLPLKISGTNIPDK

-400 FVTAYLMLFFIF
+400 FVTAYLLLFFIF
-412 AFIIIA
+412 AFVIIA
-418 AGVDNTNAI
+418 SGVDNTNAI

-473 FTVLVVLTPAFWNK
+473 FTVIVVLTPEFWRKN
-487 SK
+487 

>member
-1 MINFRI
+1 MIN
-7 IYKILGGLLFQEAA
+7 YKIILRVLGSLLYGEAVT
-21 SMLICMCVA
+21 MLICMVVA
-30 LWFGEDDILLF
+30 LCYQEDDILLF

-46 ITIFAGLVLKFLG
+46 ITVFAGAVLKFWG
-59 RNATNGF
+59 RKAENRL
-66 SRRDAYLMVTLV
+66 SRRDAYLLVSLV
-78 WVVYSLFA
+78 WIIYSLFA
-86 SLPFMLGGYIR
+86 TLPFLLGGYLH

-116 IIDNVEALPHGILFW
+116 IIDDVEVLPHGILTW

-146 VIAFIPSMAGSSGS
+146 VIALIPSVAGGSGS
-160 IRVFGAEATGPFKA
+160 IRVFGAESTGPIKT

-188 LVYLVISVWCFLSY
+188 LVYLALSVACFLSY
-202 MLFGMNWFEAANY
+202 KVFGMDWFDAANF
-215 TMTTVAT
+215 TMSSVAT
-222 GGMGVNNSSTEHFQ
+222 GGFSTYNDSTEYFH
-236 SPALEYVTTF
+236 SPSLEYVTTF

-259 LTMFKGK
+259 LTIFKRKWKSMFKD
-266 VKSLFRDAE
+266 SE
-275 FRFYILMVAACT
+275 FRFYVIVVSLAT
-287 AFIMVELITV
+287 AFIMGELIFR
-297 NHYVIEHAF
+297 NHYAVEHAF

-314 SFITTTGLF
+314 SFISTTGLF
-323 NDDAATWPHVTWVV
+323 NDNAGVWPHVTWVV

-351 SGGLKCVRCVMIFKV
+351 TGGLKCVRCVMILKV
-366 LRNELIQRIHPSA
+366 LKNELMQRLHPNA
-379 VLPLKIGDTNVANR
+379 VLPLKISGTNIPDK

-400 FVTAYLMLFFIF
+400 FVTAYLLLFFIF
-412 AFIIIA
+412 AFVIIA
-418 AGVDNTNAI
+418 SGVDNTNAI

-473 FTVLVVLTPAFWNK
+473 FTVIVVLTPEFWRKN
-487 SK
+487 

>member
-1 MINFRI
+1 MIN
-7 IYKILGGLLFQEAA
+7 YKIILRVLGGLLYGEAVT
-21 SMLICMCVA
+21 MLMCMAVA
-30 LWFGEDDILLF
+30 LCYQEDDILLF

-46 ITIFAGLVLKFLG
+46 ITVFAGAVLRFLG
-59 RNATNGF
+59 RKAENKL
-66 SRRDAYLMVTLV
+66 SRRDAYLLVSLV
-78 WVVYSLFA
+78 WIVYSLFA
-86 SLPFMLGGYIR
+86 TLPFLLGGYLH

-116 IIDNVEALPHGILFW
+116 IIDDVEALPHGILTW

-146 VIAFIPSMAGSSGS
+146 VIALIPSVAGGSGS
-160 IRVFGAEATGPFKA
+160 IRVFGAESTGPIKT
-174 KLQPKLSTSVRFIW
+174 KLQPKLSTSARFIW
-188 LVYLVISVWCFLSY
+188 FVYFALSVACCLSY
-202 MLFGMNWFEAANY
+202 KVFGMGWFDAANY
-215 TMTTVAT
+215 TMSSVAT
-222 GGMGVNNSSTEHFQ
+222 GGFSTYNDSTEYFH

-259 LTMFKGK
+259 ISFFKRK
-266 VKSLFRDAE
+266 WKSLFKDSE
-275 FRFYILMVAACT
+275 FRFYVIVVALAT
-287 AFIMVELITV
+287 AFIMCELIFR
-297 NHYVIEHAF
+297 NHYAIEHAF

-314 SFITTTGLF
+314 SFISTTGLF
-323 NDDAATWPHVTWVV
+323 NDNAGTWPHVTWVV

-351 SGGLKCVRCVMIFKV
+351 TGGLKCVRCVMILKV
-366 LRNELIQRIHPSA
+366 LKNELVQRLHPNA
-379 VLPLKIGDTNVANR
+379 VLPLKISDANIPDK

-400 FVTAYLMLFFIF
+400 FVAAYLLLFFIF
-412 AFIIIA
+412 AFVIIA

-441 GTEIGPTMSWSQ
+441 GTEIGPTMSWSE

-473 FTVLVVLTPAFWNK
+473 FTVIVVLTPEFWRKN
-487 SK
+487 

>member
-1 MINFRI
+1 MIN
-7 IYKILGGLLFQEAA
+7 YKIILRVLGSLLYGEAVT
-21 SMLICMCVA
+21 MLICMVVA
-30 LWFGEDDILLF
+30 LCYQEDDILLF

-46 ITIFAGLVLKFLG
+46 ITVFAGAVLKFWG
-59 RNATNGF
+59 RKAENRL
-66 SRRDAYLMVTLV
+66 SRRDAYLLVSLV
-78 WVVYSLFA
+78 WIIYSLFA
-86 SLPFMLGGYIR
+86 TLPFLLGGYLH

-116 IIDNVEALPHGILFW
+116 IIDDVEVLPHGILTW

-146 VIAFIPSMAGSSGS
+146 VIALIPSVAGGSGS
-160 IRVFGAEATGPFKA
+160 IRVFGAESTGPIKT

-188 LVYLVISVWCFLSY
+188 LVYLALSVACFLSY
-202 MLFGMNWFEAANY
+202 KVFGMDWFDAANF
-215 TMTTVAT
+215 TMSSVAT
-222 GGMGVNNSSTEHFQ
+222 GGFSTYNDSTEYFH
-236 SPALEYVTTF
+236 SPSLEYVTTF

-259 LTMFKGK
+259 LTIFKRKWKSMFKD
-266 VKSLFRDAE
+266 SE
-275 FRFYILMVAACT
+275 FRFYIIIVLLAT
-287 AFIMVELITV
+287 AFIMCELIFR
-297 NHYVIEHAF
+297 NHYALEHAF

-323 NDDAATWPHVTWVV
+323 NDNAGVWPHVTWVV

-351 SGGLKCVRCVMIFKV
+351 TGGLKCVRCVMILKV
-366 LRNELIQRIHPSA
+366 LKNELMQRLHPNA
-379 VLPLKIGDTNVANR
+379 VLPLKISGTNIPDK

-400 FVTAYLMLFFIF
+400 FVTAYLLLFFIF
-412 AFIIIA
+412 AFVIIA
-418 AGVDNTNAI
+418 SGVDNTNAI

-441 GTEIGPTMSWSQ
+441 GTEIGPTMSWAQ

-473 FTVLVVLTPAFWNK
+473 FTVIVVLTPEFWRKN
-487 SK
+487 

>member
-1 MINFRI
+1 MIN
-7 IYKILGGLLFQEAA
+7 YKIILRVLGSLLYGEAVT
-21 SMLICMCVA
+21 MLICMVVA
-30 LWFGEDDILLF
+30 LCYQEDDILLF

-46 ITIFAGLVLKFLG
+46 ITVFAGAVLKFWG
-59 RNATNGF
+59 RKAENRL
-66 SRRDAYLMVTLV
+66 SRRDAYLLVSLV
-78 WVVYSLFA
+78 WIIYSLFA
-86 SLPFMLGGYIR
+86 TLPFLLGGYLH

-116 IIDNVEALPHGILFW
+116 IIDDVEVLPHGILTW

-146 VIAFIPSMAGSSGS
+146 VIALIPSVAGGSGS
-160 IRVFGAEATGPFKA
+160 IRVFGAESTGPIKT

-188 LVYLVISVWCFLSY
+188 LVYLALSVACFLSY
-202 MLFGMNWFEAANY
+202 KVFGMDWFDAANF
-215 TMTTVAT
+215 TMSSVAT
-222 GGMGVNNSSTEHFQ
+222 GGFSTYNDSTEYFH
-236 SPALEYVTTF
+236 SPSLEYVTTF

-259 LTMFKGK
+259 LTIFKRK
-266 VKSLFRDAE
+266 WKSLFKDSE
-275 FRFYILMVAACT
+275 FRFYVIVVSLAT
-287 AFIMVELITV
+287 AFIMVELIFR
-297 NHYVIEHAF
+297 NHYAVEHAF

-314 SFITTTGLF
+314 SFISTTGLF
-323 NDDAATWPHVTWVV
+323 NDNAGIWPHVTWVV

-351 SGGLKCVRCVMIFKV
+351 TGGLKCVRCVMILKV
-366 LRNELIQRIHPSA
+366 LKNELMQRLHPNA
-379 VLPLKIGDTNVANR
+379 VLPLKISGTNIPDK

-400 FVTAYLMLFFIF
+400 FVTAYLLLFFIF
-412 AFIIIA
+412 AFVIIA
-418 AGVDNTNAI
+418 SGVDNTNAI

-473 FTVLVVLTPAFWNK
+473 FTVIVVLTPEFWRKN
-487 SK
+487 

>member
-1 MINFRI
+1 
-7 IYKILGGLLFQEAA
+7 
-21 SMLICMCVA
+21 
-30 LWFGEDDILLF
+30 
-41 ASSAI
+41 
-46 ITIFAGLVLKFLG
+46 
-59 RNATNGF
+59 
-66 SRRDAYLMVTLV
+66 
-78 WVVYSLFA
+78 
-86 SLPFMLGGYIR
+86 
-97 SFTDA
+97 
-102 YFEAMSGFTTTGAT
+102 
-116 IIDNVEALPHGILFW
+116 
-131 RSLTQWVGGLGIVFT
+131 
-146 VIAFIPSMAGSSGS
+146 
-160 IRVFGAEATGPFKA
+160 
-174 KLQPKLSTSVRFIW
+174 
-188 LVYLVISVWCFLSY
+188 
-202 MLFGMNWFEAANY
+202 
-215 TMTTVAT
+215 
-222 GGMGVNNSSTEHFQ
+222 
-236 SPALEYVTTF
+236 
-246 FCFLSGTNFTLLY
+246 
-259 LTMFKGK
+259 MFKGK

-275 FRFYILMVAACT
+275 FRFYVLMVAACT

-297 NHYVIEHAF
+297 NHYNIEHAF

-453 LPAFIKWF
+453 LPAFIKWL

>member
-1 MINFRI
+1 MINYI
-7 IYKILGGLLFQEAA
+7 IILRVLGSLLYGEAVT
-21 SMLICMCVA
+21 MLICMAVA
-30 LWFGEDDILLF
+30 LCYQEDDILLF

-46 ITIFAGLVLKFLG
+46 ITVFAGAVLKFWG
-59 RNATNGF
+59 RKAENRL
-66 SRRDAYLMVTLV
+66 SRRDAYLLVSLV
-78 WVVYSLFA
+78 WIIYSLFA
-86 SLPFMLGGYIR
+86 TLPFLLGGYLH

-116 IIDNVEALPHGILFW
+116 IIDDVEVLPHGILTW

-146 VIAFIPSMAGSSGS
+146 VIALIPSVAGGSGS
-160 IRVFGAEATGPFKA
+160 IRVFGAESTGPIKT

-188 LVYLVISVWCFLSY
+188 LVYLALSVACFLSY
-202 MLFGMNWFEAANY
+202 KVFGMDWFDAANF
-215 TMTTVAT
+215 TMSSVAT
-222 GGMGVNNSSTEHFQ
+222 GGFSTYNDSTEYFH
-236 SPALEYVTTF
+236 SPSLEYVTTF

-259 LTMFKGK
+259 LTIFKRK
-266 VKSLFRDAE
+266 WKSLFKDSE
-275 FRFYILMVAACT
+275 FRFYVIVVSLAT
-287 AFIMVELITV
+287 AFIMGELIFR
-297 NHYVIEHAF
+297 NHYAVEHAF

-314 SFITTTGLF
+314 SFISTTGLF
-323 NDDAATWPHVTWVV
+323 NDNAGVWPHVTWVV

-351 SGGLKCVRCVMIFKV
+351 TGGLKCVRCVMILKV
-366 LRNELIQRIHPSA
+366 LKNELMQRLHPNA
-379 VLPLKIGDTNVANR
+379 VLPLKISGTNIPDK

-400 FVTAYLMLFFIF
+400 FVTAYLLLFFIF
-412 AFIIIA
+412 AFVIIA
-418 AGVDNTNAI
+418 SGVDNTNAI

-473 FTVLVVLTPAFWNK
+473 FTVIVVLTPEFWRKN
-487 SK
+487 